1 MNLRL
6 SALALAML
14 GLASAPFSSA
24 LAQTLLDAQIVT
36 AKGYAADAQDTP
48 QAVEVLQPAAA
59 SAAIVG
65 DLMRS
70 KPGLAVQSDGAWGQN
85 PVLRGLK
92 KESVVVMVDGLRLN
106 SAQPQGAIASFMGLG
121 LLERRRLTRAHDA
134 VDIEQRFFAVRVLVG
149 RERVADVR
157 ADVDVVD
164 GEGREHVDPVLVE
177 HLEHGLGD
185 FLVLPGF
192 GQEA

>member
-92 KESVVVMVDGLRLN
+92 KESVVVMVDGVRIN
-106 SAQPQGAIASFMGLG
+106 SGQPQGAIASFMDLG
-121 LLERRRLTRAHDA
+121 LLER
-134 VDIEQRFFAVRVLVG
+134 VEVVKGPGSVLYG
-149 RERVADVR
+149 SGAIGG
-157 ADVDVVD
+157 VVN
-164 GEGREHVDPVLVE
+164 
-177 HLEHGLGD
+177 
-185 FLVLPGF
+185 
-192 GQEA
+192 